1 MLTQLRDYLVGLCVL
16 VASAGLYQVTVAAWL
31 TPPEIVAAPVAPPK
45 VSGGDGNL
53 DDLFADS
60 DWQRG
65 RTIRLKTDDGMLLCK
80 TCTQK
85 DGQTWELKPITIVIG
100 RGLNEEGSKEPILIT
115 ASEGA
120 SIKFD
125 APLDVMSGIAP
136 SIERGQL
143 RGEVIIQRS
152 TQPTGDGAE
161 VASSAYQVR
170 GIAAEPP
177 DPKDASDSVLHIRT
191 SNVGIDRR
199 TIWTND
205 PIHMQVGRATMIG
218 RVLTLHLAA
227 SAGRSND
234 VTGTLDRLELVYLQK
249 LSLPLDDPN
258 NPSQDEPKGVV
269 EVRCGNMIQ
278 YDFALDQLSMN
289 QDVELMRLPASA
301 IETTNQISPRRDDW
315 IDRFRCDSLVM
326 TLRDPL
332 NSKLRRDDAMDWIDR
347 VEATGSPVQMDIRS
361 QAFGMTA
368 GRVLF
373 DPVEGWLI
381 ADPVSASDI
390 AGLAQ
395 PNNATRNDPNR
406 DYVRLQ
412 RGDLEAFLS
421 QIRYRF
427 NPAEP
432 KQLGTITV
440 EGSGRV
446 FHHAAGS
453 AMRSFA
459 WQDGL
464 QIEPQGI
471 ATPDQMQVNFAVW
484 CEGQL
489 HAMLADGGSFM
500 ADRVEG
506 ILSPVGDTKPKR
518 LGASEKSEGSLD
530 QKWLPESLAAIGNVQ
545 INSSSLQART
555 NRMHL
560 FFQHGK
566 EARNVAREQGSD
578 DPIRNWVRQP
588 NSSNTDVRDP
598 SSPNASQQP
607 ATIRGDMVAATLS
620 MDGGDLTA
628 TDLSVT
634 GGVEVTHPMK
644 TRAAKAPMQ
653 VGAGA
658 TPATLLATLTGEKL
672 RFRDGGAS
680 DVMELTGTPNVPA
693 RLQMGDGYFIGPQI
707 QVRPEDNFVWVND
720 AGQFVLPSHM
730 LPALSVASRNPT
742 QPTARW
748 SRPPRCRFG
757 GSLTFDGKVATL
769 AGGVVLD
776 TVITHDESTNEI
788 QMRGD
793 QLMWTLTDPIHLRTP
808 ASFKKSGIAEIALVQ
823 TGSQPVELTVD
834 QFARDGVHESRHHLQ
849 TSRLAWVPGAEP
861 NPAVQNAAGV
871 APVST
876 SDGASGMII
885 APGPGSYRAWLRNA
899 NGGNLLTNNASP
911 NSNPAGNAA
920 GLPTGAPD
928 SRSSAWNPGMIEDA
942 NGSAPRAGNNSEPT
956 IMGVHLIF
964 QESMQGDLLAKTLT
978 FRRGVRVAQQNL
990 PDFETL
996 MDASR
1001 MDLLSEGEST
1011 IDCDALRIAVD
1022 PSVPFRQRTMGTTT
1036 TAWEIEASG
1045 GVLFRTRTDKSAFT
1059 VTADRCGYAAAKDL
1073 FTVFGAP
1080 TRPARLQ
1087 QTTAFG
1093 KPGLNLEVGHAT
1105 MRLKTMEIL
1114 SMPTF
1119 KVLPGDIS
1127 SLNNRSTQR

>member
-16 VASAGLYQVTVAAWL
+16 VVSAGLYQVTVAAWL
-31 TPPEIVAAPVAPPK
+31 TPPEIVSAPVAPPK
-45 VSGGDGNL
+45 VSTGDGNL
-53 DDLFADS
+53 DDLFADT

-65 RTIRLKTDDGMLLCK
+65 PTIRLKTDDGILLCK
-80 TCTQK
+80 ECTQV
-85 DGQTWELKPITIVIG
+85 DGQTWTLKPITIVIG
-100 RGLNEEGSKEPILIT
+100 RGLNEDGSKEPILIS

-125 APLDVMSGIAP
+125 APLDVMSGEAP

-152 TQPTGDGAE
+152 TQPTEDAAGL
-161 VASSAYQVR
+161 ASSAYQVR
-170 GIAAEPP
+170 GISPEPP
-177 DPKDASDSVLHIRT
+177 DPKDATDSVLHIRT

-199 TIWTND
+199 TIWTNE

-227 SAGRSND
+227 SASSAGKSND
-234 VTGTLDRLELVYLQK
+234 VTGTLDRMELVYLQK

-258 NPSQDEPKGVV
+258 DPSQDDPKGVV

-289 QDVELMRLPASA
+289 QDVELLRLPSA
-301 IETTNQISPRRDDW
+301 AIATTNQISPPRQDW

-361 QAFGMTA
+361 QSFGMTA
-368 GRVLF
+368 GRILF

-381 ADPVSASDI
+381 ADPVSAAD
-390 AGLAQ
+390 
-395 PNNATRNDPNR
+395 ATGAIRPSKTTSNDPNR

-446 FHHAAGS
+446 FHHAADS

-459 WQDGL
+459 WQKGL

-471 ATPDQMQVNFAVW
+471 ATPDQMQVDFSVW

-489 HAMLADGGSFM
+489 HAMLADGGSFL

-506 ILSPVGDTKPKR
+506 ILRPSPDNKPKST
-518 LGASEKSEGSLD
+518 GDSKKSEGSLN
-530 QKWLPESLAAIGNVQ
+530 QEWLPESLAAIGNVR
-545 INSSSLQART
+545 INSSMLQART

-566 EARNVAREQGSD
+566 EADSAKVNKGGD

-588 NSSNTDVRDP
+588 N
-598 SSPNASQQP
+598 ASESVVKDGPTTNPPQP
-607 ATIRGDMVAATLS
+607 ATIRGDMVAATLT
-620 MDGGDLTA
+620 MGGGELTA

-644 TRAAKAPMQ
+644 TRAANNA
-653 VGAGA
+653 AGA
-658 TPATLLATLTGEKL
+658 SNPLPATMLATLTGEKL
-672 RFRDGGAS
+672 RFRDGGVG
-680 DVMELTGTPNVPA
+680 DVMEVTGTPNAPA

-730 LPALSVASRNPT
+730 LPSLSVESRDPSQST
-742 QPTARW
+742 TRW

-757 GSLTFDGKVATL
+757 GSMTFDGKVATL

-776 TVITHDESTNEI
+776 TVITQDESTNEI
-788 QMRGD
+788 LMRGD
-793 QLMWTLTDPIHLRTP
+793 QLKWTLTDPIHLRTP
-808 ASFKKSGIAEIALVQ
+808 DSFKKTGIAEIALVQ
-823 TGSQPVELTVD
+823 TGSQPVELT
-834 QFARDGVHESRHHLQ
+834 
-849 TSRLAWVPGAEP
+849 
-861 NPAVQNAAGV
+861 
-871 APVST
+871 
-876 SDGASGMII
+876 
-885 APGPGSYRAWLRNA
+885 
-899 NGGNLLTNNASP
+899 
-911 NSNPAGNAA
+911 
-920 GLPTGAPD
+920 
-928 SRSSAWNPGMIEDA
+928 
-942 NGSAPRAGNNSEPT
+942 
-956 IMGVHLIF
+956 
-964 QESMQGDLLAKTLT
+964 
-978 FRRGVRVAQQNL
+978 
-990 PDFETL
+990 
-996 MDASR
+996 
-1001 MDLLSEGEST
+1001 
-1011 IDCDALRIAVD
+1011 
-1022 PSVPFRQRTMGTTT
+1022 
-1036 TAWEIEASG
+1036 
-1045 GVLFRTRTDKSAFT
+1045 
-1059 VTADRCGYAAAKDL
+1059 
-1073 FTVFGAP
+1073 
-1080 TRPARLQ
+1080 
-1087 QTTAFG
+1087 
-1093 KPGLNLEVGHAT
+1093 
-1105 MRLKTMEIL
+1105 
-1114 SMPTF
+1114 
-1119 KVLPGDIS
+1119 
-1127 SLNNRSTQR
+1127 

>member
-1 MLTQLRDYLVGLCVL
+1 MLTQLRDYLVGLCILSV
-16 VASAGLYQVTVAAWL
+16 SAGLYQVTVAKWL
-31 TPPEIVAAPVAPPK
+31 TPPDIVAAPVAPPK
-45 VSGGDGNL
+45 VSTGDANL
-53 DDLFADS
+53 DDLFADT

-65 RTIRLKTDDGMLLCK
+65 PTIRLKIDDGMLLCK
-80 TCTQK
+80 ECTQV
-85 DGQTWELKPITIVIG
+85 DGQTWTLKPITIVIG
-100 RGLNEEGSKEPILIT
+100 RGLNEDGSKEPILIS

-125 APLDVMSGIAP
+125 APLDVMSGEAP

-143 RGEVIIQRS
+143 RGDVVIQRS
-152 TQPTGDGAE
+152 TQPTSNAVGLDA
-161 VASSAYQVR
+161 SAYQLR
-170 GIAAEPP
+170 GISAEPP
-177 DPKDASDSVLHIRT
+177 DPKDTTDSVLHIRT

-227 SAGRSND
+227 SASSAGKSSD
-234 VTGTLDRLELVYLQK
+234 VTDTLDRMELVYLQK

-258 NPSQDEPKGVV
+258 NPSQDDPKGVV

-301 IETTNQISPRRDDW
+301 AATTNQISPPRKDW

-368 GRVLF
+368 GRILF

-381 ADPVSASDI
+381 ADPVSAADV
-390 AGLAQ
+390 AGAMQ
-395 PNNATRNDPNR
+395 PNTASANDPNR

-446 FHHAAGS
+446 FHHAADS

-459 WQDGL
+459 WQNGL

-471 ATPDQMQVNFAVW
+471 ATPDQLQVDFSVW

-489 HAMLADGGSFM
+489 HAMLADGGSFL

-506 ILSPVGDTKPKR
+506 ILRPEPNNKPKR
-518 LGASEKSEGSLD
+518 IGRSNDSDGSLN

-545 INSSSLQART
+545 INTSTLQART

-560 FFQHGK
+560 FFQHVT
-566 EARNVAREQGSD
+566 EATASKAGDGGD

-588 NSSNTDVRDP
+588 NASESAVGDN
-598 SSPNASQQP
+598 PNPIASQP
-607 ATIRGDMVAATLS
+607 ATIRGDMVAATLT
-620 MDGGDLTA
+620 MGDGELTA

-644 TRAAKAPMQ
+644 TRVAKAAASGRSNQ
-653 VGAGA
+653 V
-658 TPATLLATLTGEKL
+658 PAVMLATLTGEKL
-672 RFRDGGAS
+672 RFRDGGAG
-680 DVMELTGTPNVPA
+680 DVMEVTGTASVPA

-730 LPALSVASRNPT
+730 LPSLSVASRNPS
-742 QPTARW
+742 QSTARW

-757 GSLTFDGKVATL
+757 GSMTFDGKVATL

-776 TVITHDESTNEI
+776 TVITQNESTNEI

-793 QLMWTLTDPIHLRTP
+793 QLKWTLTDAIHLRTP
-808 ASFKKSGIAEIALVQ
+808 DSFKKTGIAEIALVQ
-823 TGSQPVELTVD
+823 TGPQPVELTVD

-849 TSRLAWVPGAEP
+849 TSRLAWVPGVEP
-861 NPAVQNAAGV
+861 NPAVQNVAGA
-871 APVST
+871 APVS
-876 SDGASGMII
+876 SSNGASGMII

-899 NGGNLLTNNASP
+899 KGGNLLTTNLSAG
-911 NSNPAGNAA
+911 SNPNDQRSVAS
-920 GLPTGAPD
+920 D
-928 SRSSAWNPGMIEDA
+928 SRSSAWNPEMIEDQNA
-942 NGSAPRAGNNSEPT
+942 SRAAGDAQEPT

-978 FRRGVRVAQQNL
+978 FRRGVRVAQQTL
-990 PDFETL
+990 PDFETR

-1011 IDCDALRIAVD
+1011 IDCDMLRMAID
-1022 PSVPFRQRTMGTTT
+1022 PSVPFRQRTMGVTT

-1045 GVLFRTRTDKSAFT
+1045 GVLFRTRTDKSAVT
-1059 VTADRCGYAAAKDL
+1059 VTADRCGYAAVKDL

-1080 TRPARLQ
+1080 TRPARLL
-1087 QTTAFG
+1087 QTTALG
-1093 KPGLNLEVGHAT
+1093 QPGLNLEVGHAT
-1105 MRLKTMEIL
+1105 IRLKTMEIL
-1114 SMPTF
+1114 SMQ
-1119 KVLPGDIS
+1119 VHRILPGEIS
-1127 SLNNRSTQR
+1127 SLNNQPTQR